1 MKIAIFAAGGLGKVV
16 CEALRLEGRH
26 EIAGFFDDAEKK
38 TFCGHPVLGKCDG
51 FKDICGRLKIKGVY
65 LGFGYNFL
73 EHRLSYCQRI
83 LKEKTLSLV
92 NAIHP
97 MAIIS
102 PDAEIGKGVYIGPGV
117 IINPGTKIGD
127 NSVIW
132 AGTIVEHD
140 NIIGKNVFICPGVR
154 TAGYVKIGDNS
165 FIGMSANI
173 AKAKIGENVTIGAAS
188 LVLDDVD
195 SNKYVIGAP
204 AKVLSAKKRLSYV

>member
-1 MKIAIFAAGGLGKVV
+1 MKIAIFAAGGLGKVA
-16 CEALRLEGRH
+16 CEALSLKGQNK
-26 EIAGFFDDAEKK
+26 IAGFFDDAKKK
-38 TFCGHPVLGKCDG
+38 TFCGYPVLGRCDD
-51 FKDICGRLKIKGVY
+51 FKNICVGSKIKGVF

-73 EHRLSYCQRI
+73 DQRLSYCKRI
-83 LKEKTLSLV
+83 LKEKALSLV
-92 NAIHP
+92 SAIHP
-97 MAIIS
+97 TAIVS

-132 AGTIVEHD
+132 AGAIVEHD
-140 NIIGKNVFICPGVR
+140 NTIGKNVFICPGVR
-154 TAGYVKIGDNS
+154 TAGYVEIGDNS

-195 SNKYVIGAP
+195 SNKYVIGTP
-204 AKVLSAKKRLSYV
+204 VKVLGTKKRLSYV

>member
-16 CEALRLEGRH
+16 CEALRLKRRDR
-26 EIAGFFDDAEKK
+26 IAGFFDDAKKK
-38 TFCGHPVLGKCDG
+38 TFCGYPVLGKCDD
-51 FKDICGRLKIKGVY
+51 FKNICGRLKIKGVF

-73 EHRLSYCQRI
+73 DQRLFYCQRI
-83 LKEKTLSLV
+83 LKEKALSLV

-97 MAIIS
+97 TAIIS
-102 PDAEIGKGVYIGPGV
+102 PDAKIGNGVYIGPGV
-117 IINPGTKIGD
+117 IVNPGTKIGD

-132 AGTIVEHD
+132 SGTIVEHD

-154 TAGYVKIGDNS
+154 TAGYVEIGDNS
-165 FIGMSANI
+165 FIGMSASI

-195 SNKYVIGAP
+195 SNKHVIGAP
-204 AKVLSAKKRLSYV
+204 ARALTTKKRLSYV